1 MERAAH
7 EKLGWARQWPHLAA
21 FLADAQDHT
30 TSKVFARYLM
40 DTSLSWLTPNAG
52 KVTIS
57 ALPILV
63 SKACGGS
70 NQLAEPLAEVWQV
83 IRLALKILDDVED
96 GDVELN
102 PALVTNAASAFVFV
116 AQLLLTKLAAT
127 TAAACSIRDL
137 AQSLNMAL
145 FAATSGQ
152 HRDLLAASD
161 PTCHMEPDEWLEVA
175 AAKSGE
181 PLGWASA
188 AGAVAACV
196 DDHKLPCW
204 REYGRHLG
212 ILLQVADDFAG
223 VWVSDGAGDIA
234 RPGASLPVCYARF
247 VMAPADRTH
256 LDSLLVRAA
265 DGDLAAASEAK
276 ALITA
281 TGAQGYLLLVAE
293 TEYQAAKEALRQAGA
308 ESTADAQP
316 LVDLLDKV
324 LPVLQTLRRCP

>member
-7 EKLGWARQWPHLAA
+7 EKIGWARQWPHLAA
-21 FLADAQDHT
+21 FLGDAQDHT
-30 TSKVFARYLM
+30 TTKVFAQYLM

-52 KVTIS
+52 KVSIS

-63 SKACGGS
+63 SRACGGS
-70 NQLAEPLAEVWQV
+70 DQLAEPLAEVWQV
-83 IRLALKILDDVED
+83 IRVALKLLDDVED
-96 GDVELN
+96 GDVDGN

-116 AQLLLTKLAAT
+116 AQLLLTELAT
-127 TAAACSIRDL
+127 TAEDACSFSAL
-137 AQSLNMAL
+137 GQSLNAAL
-145 FAATSGQ
+145 FAATAGQ

-181 PLGWASA
+181 PLGWAAA
-188 AGAVAACV
+188 AGAVAARV
-196 DDHKLPCW
+196 DAHTLPYW
-204 REYGRHLG
+204 RDYGRHLG

-223 VWVSDGAGDIA
+223 VWVSDETSDLA

-265 DGDLAAASEAK
+265 DGDIAAASEVK

-281 TGAQGYLLLVAE
+281 IGAQGYLLLVAE
-293 TEYQAAKEALRQAGA
+293 TEYQAAKVALRQAGA
-308 ESTADAQP
+308 ESTADAQQ